1 MRKYISFVMMA
12 LCILS
17 GAGGARFLPA
27 PVFDSGTSLWYDKL
41 TREIAFNAP
50 IEMKPFYADGSRQL
64 ELVTDFGWI
73 PFANLIDLKDDI
85 TEVFAQSDRMEE
97 ERMKAIAKATSM
109 EVEFPIKMFAIY

>member
-1 MRKYISFVMMA
+1 MA
-12 LCILS
+12 
-17 GAGGARFLPA
+17 GAGAR
-27 PVFDSGTSLWYDKL
+27 V
-41 TREIAFNAP
+41 NAP

-97 ERMKAIAKATSM
+97 ERMKAIAKAVDKR
-109 EVEFPIKMFAIY
+109 VEALREMAQGRG